1 MANAA
6 VQNASQANEAQLSVL
21 VCGNGRMGALV
32 AQLVADA
39 PDLELAGQVGI
50 EDVDVLDA
58 ATAPVADVVIDFTH
72 PAMLPHL
79 AAQLRAHPAA
89 LLSGTTGLGADE
101 QALLDELAQD
111 MPVCHAANYS
121 LGVAALRAV
130 VAQAAR
136 LLPGWDV
143 EIVETHHNQK
153 ADAPS
158 GTAKALVACVD
169 PEAERPLVY
178 GREGF
183 VGARTQ
189 REIGV
194 HAVRGGTVAGTH
206 EVHFFGPDEELVLT
220 HRATSRA
227 IFANGAVTVARRL
240 AACELGRHELDDLL

>member
-1 MANAA
+1 MAKVFVVGAR
-6 VQNASQANEAQLSVL
+6 
-21 VCGNGRMGALV
+21 GRMGKLV
-32 AQLVADA
+32 CAQVEATDG
-39 PDLELAGQVGI
+39 LELAG
-50 EDVDVLDA
+50 EYDVDNIAELDEV
-58 ATAPVADVVIDFTH
+58 APPVDLVIDFS
-72 PAMLPHL
+72 
-79 AAQLRAHPAA
+79 QPAA
-89 LLSGTTGLGADE
+89 LPHVVAYVARTGAALVSGTTGLSED
-101 QALLDELAQD
+101 DLAKLRSLGD
-111 MPVCHAANYS
+111 SSRVVWASNYS
-121 LGVAALRAV
+121 LGVAVLRKVAAEAALAL
-130 VAQAAR
+130 A
-136 LLPGWDV
+136 GWNI

-240 AACELGRHELDDLL
+240 AACEPGRHELDDLL